1 VNNPDLT
8 DSIVQRLSKGEAR
21 SDIIKEICENTGCT
35 WREIE
40 KLVDN
45 LTVENED
52 AITRRRSPI
61 LFAIALFFFI
71 AGFGLAIYA
80 GFFVWRVLTSLS
92 VDQADLLANIGSIAY
107 LANYAPGVLFIGFT
121 GAAMIAGSLVGI
133 KQVWRALLGL

>member
-1 VNNPDLT
+1 MSNA
-8 DSIVQRLSKGEAR
+8 IRARLPKRPFFCKLVSTTG
-21 SDIIKEICENTGCT
+21 DICEKTGCT

-45 LTVENED
+45 LSVENVD

-80 GFFVWRVLTSLS
+80 GFFIWEVLTSLS

-107 LANYAPGVLFIGFT
+107 LVNYAPGVLFIGFS

-133 KQVWRALLGL
+133 KQVWRALLRL